1 MAKPEAG
8 GLLHS
13 EDWGSVWLGAALIAL
28 VLVGVR
34 PDAAGLS

>member
-13 EDWGSVWLGAALIAL
+13 EDWVSVWLGTALIAL
-28 VLVGVR
+28 VVVGVR
-34 PDAAGLS
+34 PAAAGLS